1 MIVRISAF
9 IKRVPTALKGIPT
22 ALKGIPAALKGFW
35 VGHRA
40 IAIAGVV
47 ILAVVIGFS
56 GVLLAVTVGG
66 IGSATASPTPLV
78 TLAPTPSP
86 SPSPSPWPTVDPT
99 PTFDS
104 AYSSLPPDWDYSDLD
119 GVATTST
126 LAHRLPLA
134 VMVADNEVSRP
145 QSGISTASIV
155 IQAYAD
161 GGEDRY
167 MMIWQEGTASEI
179 GPARSARPY
188 YVYWAAEYK
197 ALYGHIG
204 GDGHSILG
212 VIPAMAA
219 NIYNMDELNGGSC
232 AYHRITTRPAPQNDY
247 TSSAALIDCAA
258 KKKYPA
264 TYQKLPTRPFTSD
277 TDQALRPASQVITIP
292 FRTGTVGY
300 QYDPLTD
307 DYLRIVDGSPE
318 IDPANNSHVY
328 ARNIVVMYQ
337 AYGTDAASMDH
348 ANRPWVYNVGSGAA
362 TVYLEGKAISGTWKK
377 TSTTALTRFYD
388 SSGAEIPLVRGEIFL
403 ESVMPDTK
411 VVVG

>member
-1 MIVRISAF
+1 VIVRISAF
-9 IKRVPTALKGIPT
+9 IKRVPTALK
-22 ALKGIPAALKGFW
+22 ASRRRSKGIPAALKGFW

-66 IGSATASPTPLV
+66 SARQRP
-78 TLAPTPSP
+78 APRRWSHSLPP
-86 SPSPSPWPTVDPT
+86 RHQARRPSPWPTVDPT

-204 GDGHSILG
+204 GDGHSIL
-212 VIPAMAA
+212 A
-219 NIYNMDELNGGSC
+219 
-232 AYHRITTRPAPQNDY
+232 
-247 TSSAALIDCAA
+247 
-258 KKKYPA
+258 
-264 TYQKLPTRPFTSD
+264 
-277 TDQALRPASQVITIP
+277 
-292 FRTGTVGY
+292 
-300 QYDPLTD
+300 
-307 DYLRIVDGSPE
+307 
-318 IDPANNSHVY
+318 
-328 ARNIVVMYQ
+328 
-337 AYGTDAASMDH
+337 
-348 ANRPWVYNVGSGAA
+348 
-362 TVYLEGKAISGTWKK
+362 
-377 TSTTALTRFYD
+377 
-388 SSGAEIPLVRGEIFL
+388 
-403 ESVMPDTK
+403 
-411 VVVG
+411 